1 MAQLQHLPATADPA
15 TITATVERDGA
26 VILDDVLSP
35 EFLVALR
42 SETDPFMNHTSNGQD
57 PFAGFNTTRT
67 GGLLVRSQRCR
78 ELIEHP
84 TILEPCKKFLAPYCE
99 RVQLHL
105 TQIIRIR
112 PGEKAQAIHRDRW
125 AWGRHLSHLEPQFNT
140 IWAVTDFTAE
150 NGATQVVP
158 GSPVARRSGN
168 STRRSYAGRDDGRI
182 RSDLLRFGLPW
193 GGSNKSQQDRIGIN
207 ITYALGWLRQEE
219 NQYLSCPPELA
230 KALSPTL
237 QELAGYAM
245 GQYALGYYTPPGA
258 PGEGPEVVPPQY
270 ALGRPRS
277 AFDHGKHR

>member
-1 MAQLQHLPATADPA
+1 MTQLQHLPATADPA
-15 TITATVERDGA
+15 TITAAVERDGA

-84 TILEPCKKFLAPYCE
+84 AILEPCKKFLAPYCE

-158 GSPVARRSGN
+158 GSTQWPDDREIQPDEVTQAEMTAGSVLIYSG
-168 STRRSYAGRDDGRI
+168 SVFHG
-182 RSDLLRFGLPW
+182 
-193 GGSNKSQQDRIGIN
+193 GGSNRSQQDRIGIN
-207 ITYALGWLRQEE
+207 ITYALG
-219 NQYLSCPPELA
+219 
-230 KALSPTL
+230 
-237 QELAGYAM
+237 
-245 GQYALGYYTPPGA
+245 
-258 PGEGPEVVPPQY
+258 
-270 ALGRPRS
+270 
-277 AFDHGKHR
+277 